1 MTEQIVI
8 HSNENEMSSST
19 AGLETIQ
26 RTLDQFLESAK
37 VEAVYGQP
45 VQHGDTMIIPS
56 AEVVSIMG
64 FGLGSG
70 VNTGQDQDGKKEN
83 NEGMGG
89 GGGGRVFSRPV
100 AVIVASPEGIRIEP
114 VVDITKVILAALTT
128 IGFMA
133 GMFARMY
140 KPTKSNFN

>member
-1 MTEQIVI
+1 MTGEIVLT
-8 HSNENEMSSST
+8 SNEKEMT
-19 AGLETIQ
+19 RGAVELETIQ
-26 RTLDQFLESAK
+26 KTMDQFLSTAK

-45 VQHGDTMIIPS
+45 IQHSDTVIIPS
-56 AEVVSIMG
+56 AEVISVMG

-70 VNTGQDQDGKKEN
+70 VNTDQDQIEKKEN

-100 AVIVASPEGIRIEP
+100 AVIVASPEGVRIEP

-128 IGFMA
+128 FGFMA
-133 GMFARMY
+133 GMIARMY
-140 KPTKSNFN
+140 KPTKSKFN

>member
-1 MTEQIVI
+1 MTAEII
-8 HSNENEMSSST
+8 MTSNDKEIT
-19 AGLETIQ
+19 RGAAGLETIQ
-26 RTLDQFLESAK
+26 RTMDQFLSAAK

-45 VQHGDTMIIPS
+45 LQQGDMVIIPS
-56 AEVVSIMG
+56 AEVISVMG

-70 VNTGQDQDGKKEN
+70 VNTDQDQVGKKEN

-100 AVIVASPEGIRIEP
+100 AVIVASPEGVRIEP
-114 VVDITKVILAALTT
+114 VVDLTKVILAALTT
-128 IGFMA
+128 FGFMA
-133 GMFARMY
+133 GMIAQMY